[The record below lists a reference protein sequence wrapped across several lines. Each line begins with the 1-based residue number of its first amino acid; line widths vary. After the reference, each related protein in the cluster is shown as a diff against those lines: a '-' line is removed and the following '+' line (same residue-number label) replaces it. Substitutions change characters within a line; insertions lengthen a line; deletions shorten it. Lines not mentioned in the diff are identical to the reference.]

1 MDTLPDRR
9 AAATTTLWG
18 MSTDNRANGVVV
30 PITDT
35 RQLEV
40 VFGGTST
47 AATCHFI
54 FDLTGYFVPKT

>member
-1 MDTLPDRR
+1 
-9 AAATTTLWG
+9 